1 VTTPGRKPRPIDAGL
16 ANERT
21 ALAWTRTALSLAAS
35 GALTIRL
42 GVENDLTLASIA
54 VGAGLL
60 VSAAGIWFYGA
71 AAYRRRH
78 ESWDDVAWELPERP
92 VIADRRM
99 LAATA
104 AVTVLASL
112 TALGFAVLTIT

>member
-1 VTTPGRKPRPIDAGL
+1 VTTPGGKPRPIDAGL
-16 ANERT
+16 ANELT
-21 ALAWTRTALSLAAS
+21 ALASTRTALSLAAS

-42 GVENDLTLASIA
+42 GVEHDLTLAGIA

-78 ESWDDVAWELPERP
+78 ESWDDIAWERP
-92 VIADRRM
+92 VISDRRM

-112 TALGFAVLTIT
+112 TALGFAVLTIP